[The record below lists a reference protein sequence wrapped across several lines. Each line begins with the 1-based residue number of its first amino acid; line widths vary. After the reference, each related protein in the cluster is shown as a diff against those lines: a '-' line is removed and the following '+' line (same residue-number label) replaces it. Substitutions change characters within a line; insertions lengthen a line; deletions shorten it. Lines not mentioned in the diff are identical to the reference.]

1 MPIPNGHVFVE
12 FDYRSFH
19 VAMMGFVAKDPNY
32 IRFSQIDPHSIFTS
46 WIIPGGFVPLVNLDL
61 MDDGEI
67 TGYCKKI
74 KKHDEY
80 GILRQ
85 KVAKPCVLGNQL
97 GLGPMRFYRQNKPH
111 VRSLAHGRQLQT
123 RLGEGF
129 PLVEKFKQETRDKA
143 DRQTY
148 LQNYYGRVQRFF
160 EVYRWSYDKRQGK
173 WKKGFGSESDKTVG
187 FEVQSNA
194 FDMLI
199 EKVLQM
205 GKVGWLDRY
214 LFTNTIHDSLIFLPQ
229 RGHLDNCIADVGG
242 LMVAP
247 SVTLVNTAA
256 PNGLKVGVEWAAG
269 RNWQKWDS
277 VSNPDGMK
285 EGGVLS

>member
-1 MPIPNGHVFVE
+1 MPIPNGHTFVE

-19 VAMMGFVAKDPNY
+19 VAMMGFVAKDSNY

-46 WIIPGGFVPLVNLDL
+46 WIIPPGFVPPVDLDN
-61 MDDGEI
+61 MDDREI
-67 TGYCKKI
+67 IGYCKKI
-74 KKHDEY
+74 KDDKENAKK
-80 GILRQ
+80 RQ

-111 VRSLAHGRQLQT
+111 VKSLAHARQLQT

-129 PLVEKFKQETRDKA
+129 PLVERFKIETREKA
-143 DRQTY
+143 ERQTY
-148 LQNYYGRVQRFF
+148 LQNYYGRVQRFY
-160 EVYRWSYDKRQGK
+160 EVFRHVFNKRTGRWE
-173 WKKGFGSESDKTVG
+173 KKFGSESDKTVG

-205 GKVGWLDRY
+205 GKLGWLDRY

-247 SVTLVNTAA
+247 STTLVNSAA
-256 PNGLKVGVEWAAG
+256 PQGLRVGVEWAAG
-269 RNWQKWDS
+269 RNWKKWDS
-277 VSNPDGMK
+277 VSNPEGMK